1 MFEYIYIAGS
11 SMPISVDAVTL
22 INWSHEGYELA
33 RDDPIEVTI
42 LNFLVVLIFFSIEC
56 LEIIPS
62 KTKCFLESLKTMK
75 HCAFVKAV
83 TLASIS
89 ETFETWLVEFEL
101 SISNF
106 CVHFEDYN
114 HEGTHEKASICDL
127 GGVSA
132 GTVVVDS
139 RLS

>member
-1 MFEYIYIAGS
+1 MS
-11 SMPISVDAVTL
+11 ISVDSVTL

-33 RDDPIEVTI
+33 GDDPVEITI
-42 LNFLVVLIFFSIEC
+42 LNFLVVLIFFSIVI

-75 HCAFVKAV
+75 NCTFVKAV

-89 ETFETWLVEFEL
+89 ETFEIWLVEFEL
-101 SISNF
+101 SKGNF
-106 CVHFEDYN
+106 CVHFEDYH
-114 HEGTHEKASICDL
+114 HESAHEEASICNL

-132 GTVVVDS
+132 GTIVVDS